1 MLGTVISVIV
11 TAIVVVAI
19 AYIISIWIYKRS
31 PSNMAFIRTGFL
43 GTKVCLGRGAIV
55 LPVFHEVSWVSL
67 ETIKLIVGRTNDQ
80 AVLTAD
86 NIRVDVTAELYT
98 HVGHTEGDILTSSR
112 SLGEKTF
119 DAEGVRNLLEAKVV
133 SQIRSDAATKTLKEL
148 HENRDAF
155 ARSIKEKVIESFQA
169 NGLALEEVTIVSLE
183 QSGKEYFK
191 TDNVFDAEGLKVIT
205 EITSNARRKV
215 HETEKRTD
223 VAIRQ
228 KDLDTQLEMLE
239 IEKNE
244 AFARANQDREVSN
257 EQALQLSE
265 KQKYVLNQRR
275 AVEEREID
283 NEKELERLR
292 TEREVAV
299 TEEAQKRESSEI
311 RKSLAIEQEQRD
323 REIALIAKAREE
335 ELANIARN
343 LELEKAEKDRH
354 IELIGKARDEE
365 LAEIE
370 RALARERAE
379 KEREIDLS
387 AKERERRQAEI
398 ARQTEVLRAEEE
410 ARDERHKAGEEA
422 TVAVRRRSLDT
433 RLAVL
438 QVEKDE
444 EYAKLLQDQE
454 ISNERARILSE
465 KQRFIIDKRWEVEHE
480 EIAKEQALEQAR
492 IQKDA
497 AVIEEAKV
505 REAADIRRALAR
517 EQEERDRE
525 IALLAKAEEVDRA
538 TTQRNRRREENDR
551 DRQVAIIAKDEEVR
565 RAEVRQALAV
575 EIAEREREIA
585 LINKESEREL
595 ADIQRYLAR
604 EQEERDREIALAGK
618 LGELEAAEVRRLETT
633 AEREKA
639 EHGAESVR
647 IVADAERDKELE
659 RIKAEREATA
669 RRIDEE
675 NKAEITRM
683 HMLTQSEARKL
694 SAEQEAE
701 ATLTRAKAN
710 SEAQKITA
718 EGIEREAGAEGRAE
732 MEIEALRAQN
742 VQRRLEAEAAGIES
756 KADALKQYDEAAAFL
771 ELAQLHIAAERDIHI
786 DQAKAMGNALSQAQI
801 RMYGGGGSGGD
812 GTVDTIRGMFTSGFA
827 LGEVLEGVAQ
837 SLPEG
842 LRRRF
847 SENGIRGLF
856 GRPHREGELRDSV
869 AALATLVRSRM
880 RARKDREIPF
890 AEAIAKLDEAAGEDA
905 ASRRGVALLRDF
917 NEDGVFDEVPFQQ
930 VWALLQAA
938 ARNGGAS

>member
-1 MLGTVISVIV
+1 MLGTIISAVI
-11 TAIVVVAI
+11 TAIVVIAI

-43 GTKVCLGRGAIV
+43 GTKVCLGRGAVV
-55 LPVFHEVSWVSL
+55 LPVFHDVSWVSL
-67 ETIKLIVGRTNDQ
+67 ETIKLIVGRTKDQ

-86 NIRVDVTAELYT
+86 NIRVDISAELYT
-98 HVGHTEGDILTSSR
+98 HVGHTEKDILTASR

-148 HENRDAF
+148 HENRDMF
-155 ARSIKEKVIESFQA
+155 ARDIKEKVIESFQA
-169 NGLALEEVTIVSLE
+169 NGLNLEEVTVVSLE

-205 EITSNARRKV
+205 EITSDARRKV

-244 AFARANQDREVSN
+244 SFARANQDREVSN

-265 KQKYVLNQRR
+265 KQKYVLDQRR

-292 TEREVAV
+292 TEREVAI
-299 TEEAQKRESSEI
+299 TEEAQKRETTEI

-323 REIALIAKAREE
+323 REISLIAKAKEE

-343 LELEKAEKDRH
+343 LDLEKAEKERH
-354 IELIGKARDEE
+354 IELIAKSRDEE

-370 RALARERAE
+370 RSLSRERAE

-387 AKERERRQAEI
+387 GKERERQQVEI
-398 ARQTEVLRAEEE
+398 SRATEVLKSEEL
-410 ARDERHKAGEEA
+410 ARDERHKAAEEA
-422 TVAVRRRSLDT
+422 VVAVRRRSLDT
-433 RLAVL
+433 KLAVL
-438 QVEKDE
+438 QIEKDE

-454 ISNERARILSE
+454 VSNERARILSE

-480 EIAKEQALEQAR
+480 EIVKEQALEQAK
-492 IQKDA
+492 IQKDT
-497 AVIEEAKV
+497 VLIDEARV

-538 TTQRNRRREENDR
+538 NTDRNRKREEADR
-551 DRQVAIIAKDEEVR
+551 NRQIAIVAKDEELR
-565 RAEVRQALAV
+565 RAEVQQSLAV
-575 EIAEREREIA
+575 ELEERERDIA
-585 LINKESEREL
+585 LITKESEREL
-595 ADIQRYLAR
+595 ADIQRFLSR
-604 EQEERDREIALAGK
+604 EKEERDREIALAGK
-618 LGELEAAEVRRLETT
+618 LSELEAAEIKRLETT

-647 IVADAERDKELE
+647 IVADAEREKDLE

-683 HMLTQSEARKL
+683 HMLTQSEARKQA
-694 SAEQEAE
+694 AEQEAQ

-718 EGIEREAGAEGRAE
+718 DGIEREAGASGRAE
-732 MEIEALRAQN
+732 MEIEMLRAQN

-756 KADALKQYDEAAAFL
+756 KADALKQYNESAAFL
-771 ELAQLHIAAERDIHI
+771 ELAQLHISAERDIHI

-801 RMYGGGGSGGD
+801 RMYGGGGDGAD

-842 LRRRF
+842 LRSRF
-847 SENGIRGLF
+847 SDNGIRGLF
-856 GRPHREGELRDSV
+856 GRPYRGNELRESV
-869 AALATLVRSRM
+869 EALATLIRAQM
-880 RARKDREIPF
+880 RTRKDREIPF
-890 AEAIAKLDEAAGEDA
+890 TEALSKLEAAAGDDDA
-905 ASRRGVALLRDF
+905 AKRGIAILSEF
-917 NEDGVFDEVPFQQ
+917 NENGVFNDVQFEQ

-938 ARNGGAS
+938 AKSGS

>member
-1 MLGTVISVIV
+1 MLGTVISVVI
-11 TAIVVVAI
+11 TAIVVIAI

-67 ETIKLIVGRTNDQ
+67 ETIKLIVGRTNDR

-86 NIRVDVTAELYT
+86 NIRVDITAELYT
-98 HVGHTEGDILTSSR
+98 HVGHTEADILTASR

-133 SQIRSDAATKTLKEL
+133 SQVRSDAATKTLKEL

-169 NGLALEEVTIVSLE
+169 NGLTLEEVTIVSLE

-205 EITSNARRKV
+205 EITSDARRKV

-228 KDLDTQLEMLE
+228 KDLDTQLEMLI

-244 AFARANQDREVSN
+244 ALARASQDREVSN

-265 KQKYVLNQRR
+265 KQKYVLDQRR

-283 NEKELERLR
+283 NEKDLERLR
-292 TEREVAV
+292 TEREIAI
-299 TEEAQKRESSEI
+299 TEEAQKREITEI
-311 RKSLAIEQEQRD
+311 QKSLAIEQEQRD
-323 REIALIAKAREE
+323 REIALIAKAKEE
-335 ELANIARN
+335 ELSNIARN

-354 IELIGKARDEE
+354 IELVGKTRDEE
-365 LAEIE
+365 LAEID
-370 RALARERAE
+370 RVLARERAE

-387 AKERERRQAEI
+387 TKERERQQTDI
-398 ARQTEVLRAEEE
+398 ARRTEVLKSEEL
-410 ARDERHKAGEEA
+410 ARDERHKAAEGA
-422 TVAVRRRSLDT
+422 TILVRKRSLDT
-433 RLAVL
+433 KLAIL

-454 ISNERARILSE
+454 ISNERARILSD

-480 EIAKEQALEQAR
+480 EIVKEQALEQAK
-492 IQKDA
+492 IQKDTA
-497 AVIEEAKV
+497 IIEEAKI
-505 REAADIRRALAR
+505 REAADIRRTLAR

-538 TTQRNRRREENDR
+538 TTARSRKREENDR

-575 EIAEREREIA
+575 ELEEREREIA

-595 ADIQRYLAR
+595 TDIQRYLAR
-604 EQEERDREIALAGK
+604 EQEERDREITLAAK
-618 LGELEAAEVRRLETT
+618 LRELEAAEINRLETT

-647 IVADAERDKELE
+647 IVADAEREKELE

-675 NKAEITRM
+675 NKADITRM

-694 SAEQEAE
+694 ASEQEAE

-732 MEIEALRAQN
+732 MEIEALRTQN
-742 VQRRLEAEAAGIES
+742 VQGRLEAEAAGIES
-756 KADALKQYDEAAAFL
+756 KADALKQYNESAAFL
-771 ELAQLHIAAERDIHI
+771 ELAQLHIAAERDVHI

-842 LRRRF
+842 LRSRF

-856 GRPHREGELRDSV
+856 GKPYRGNELKEAV
-869 AALATLVRSRM
+869 VALAALVRSQM

-890 AEAIAKLDEAAGEDA
+890 AEAVAKLEAAADDDTA
-905 ASRRGVALLRDF
+905 AGRGIAILRNF
-917 NEDGVFDEVPFQQ
+917 NENGVFDDVQFEQ

-938 ARNGGAS
+938 AKNGN

>member
-1 MLGTVISVIV
+1 MLGTVISVVI
-11 TAIVVVAI
+11 TAIVVIAI

-55 LPVFHEVSWVSL
+55 LPVFHDVSWVSL
-67 ETIKLIVGRTNDQ
+67 ETIKLIVGRTNDR

-86 NIRVDVTAELYT
+86 NIRVDITAELYT
-98 HVGHTEGDILTSSR
+98 HVGHTEADILTASR

-133 SQIRSDAATKTLKEL
+133 SQVRSDAATKTLKEL

-169 NGLALEEVTIVSLE
+169 NGLTLEEVTIVSLE

-205 EITSNARRKV
+205 EITSDARRKV

-228 KDLDTQLEMLE
+228 KDLDTQLEMLI

-244 AFARANQDREVSN
+244 ALARASQDREVSN

-265 KQKYVLNQRR
+265 KQKYVLDQRR

-283 NEKELERLR
+283 NEKDLERLR
-292 TEREVAV
+292 TEREIAI
-299 TEEAQKRESSEI
+299 TEEAQKREITEI
-311 RKSLAIEQEQRD
+311 QKSLAIEQEQRD
-323 REIALIAKAREE
+323 REIALIAKAKEE
-335 ELANIARN
+335 ELSNIARN

-354 IELIGKARDEE
+354 IELVGKTRDEE
-365 LAEIE
+365 LAEID
-370 RALARERAE
+370 RVLARERAE

-387 AKERERRQAEI
+387 AKERERQQTDI
-398 ARQTEVLRAEEE
+398 ARRTEVLKSEEL
-410 ARDERHKAGEEA
+410 ARDERHKAAEGA
-422 TVAVRRRSLDT
+422 TILVRKRSLDT
-433 RLAVL
+433 KLAIL

-454 ISNERARILSE
+454 ISNERARILSD

-480 EIAKEQALEQAR
+480 EIVKEQALEQAK
-492 IQKDA
+492 IQKDTA
-497 AVIEEAKV
+497 IIEEAKT
-505 REAADIRRALAR
+505 REAADIRRTLAR

-538 TTQRNRRREENDR
+538 TTARSRKREENDR

-575 EIAEREREIA
+575 ELEEREREIA

-595 ADIQRYLAR
+595 TDIQRYLAR
-604 EQEERDREIALAGK
+604 EQEERDREITLAAK
-618 LGELEAAEVRRLETT
+618 LRELEAAEINRLETT

-647 IVADAERDKELE
+647 IVADAEREKELE

-675 NKAEITRM
+675 NKADITRM

-694 SAEQEAE
+694 ASEQEAE

-732 MEIEALRAQN
+732 MEIEALRTQN
-742 VQRRLEAEAAGIES
+742 VQGRLEAEAAGIES
-756 KADALKQYDEAAAFL
+756 KADALKQYNESAAFL
-771 ELAQLHIAAERDIHI
+771 ELAQLHIAAERDVHI

-842 LRRRF
+842 LRSRF

-856 GRPHREGELRDSV
+856 GKPYRGNELKEAV
-869 AALATLVRSRM
+869 VALAALVRNQM

-890 AEAIAKLDEAAGEDA
+890 AEAVAKLEAAAGDDTA
-905 ASRRGVALLRDF
+905 AGRGIAILRNF
-917 NEDGVFDEVPFQQ
+917 NENGVFDDVQFEQ

-938 ARNGGAS
+938 AKNGN